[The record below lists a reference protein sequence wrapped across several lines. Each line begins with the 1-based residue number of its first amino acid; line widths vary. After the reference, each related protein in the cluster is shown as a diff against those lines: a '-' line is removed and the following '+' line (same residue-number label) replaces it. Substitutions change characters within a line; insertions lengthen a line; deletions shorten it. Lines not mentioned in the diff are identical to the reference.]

1 MPTPADPRT
10 APLADPVLVPD
21 YLWAPLRRWKL
32 TLLCAAAAAVA
43 AGAAAA
49 RFSQQLWPVE
59 TTIVYT
65 PLALGGHTDYAPP
78 SPQTLIS
85 LVKSQ
90 QRLEKVARELELSV
104 SARVLDRAVK
114 VNQQPNVDAVRLAID
129 WPDPDAGRAIVDRV
143 ADEYI
148 HDTAA
153 LRRDQI
159 QQALAMLRA
168 EQTGHARAL
177 AEARAAYDAL
187 PERVTHARLAVE
199 RERGAAAAT
208 AMTTDLNVTLE
219 KLAAC
224 EAQLARAR
232 EAEKAAA
239 AGTPA
244 AEDAGYR
251 ERKQILVDAARGHQ
265 ARIQEIDVE
274 TESKKKELAN
284 LQRLVDTGVGSKAEL
299 ARVVADID
307 LLGTRR
313 RSEAA
318 AAAEHAA
325 ELAELPLR
333 HARRLVAQLES
344 EHAGLEVR
352 AAGLRRSL
360 DQNRKDMVRTGELT
374 AAEDAARRKLDQ
386 AEADARG
393 VAARIAALERLRDG
407 PGAEFAAVHPAA
419 VTGPPAS
426 NKKVIGVFVFA
437 GLFGLSLLGI
447 VGHAYLRRPPGAAP
461 AAYGLPVLAA
471 AEGDAPGRSSAAHA
485 ATEARRLALQLR
497 EPVRNSGGVILCVAA
512 DAGTRTDDVAWQLAR
527 YLALAGEGVLILD
540 TQVTDVPGRAL
551 GPAGRDSS
559 ANLGRA
565 GDQAGLSQCF
575 RNRASDV
582 ATLVTKTDA
591 TGVAYLPAGRPFPD
605 PDQLASAF
613 MQGLLVRFA
622 ERYDRVIL
630 LGDPIQDSL
639 AAEILAGYAD
649 GALVV
654 CRRDGGETAE
664 GRAAVAAMLA
674 AGVPWVGA
682 VVRSAGAGEGG
693 DLPFAVEISAAGD
706 AGAAGAGEQ
715 PAGEESGVFSVPR
728 GQAAGLRADAPGPFQ
743 AEPLDH
749 PRGAAHAAD
758 EHVERRPNLKAHRR
772 A

>member
-1 MPTPADPRT
+1 MPTPAAPRP
-10 APLADPVLVPD
+10 APHADPVLVPEF
-21 YLWAPLRRWKL
+21 LWAPLRLWKL
-32 TLLCAAAAAVA
+32 TLLCVAASALA

-49 RFSQQLWPVE
+49 RFSQHLWPVE

-65 PLALGGHTDYAPP
+65 PLALGGHADYTPP

-90 QRLEKVARELELSV
+90 QRLEKVARELDLPV
-104 SARVLDRAVK
+104 PARTLDRAVK
-114 VNQQPNVDAVRLAID
+114 VTQQPNVDAVRLSID
-129 WPDPDAGRAIVDRV
+129 WPDADAGRAIVDRI

-148 HDTAA
+148 RDTAA

-159 QQALAMLRA
+159 QQALAMLRS
-168 EQTGHARAL
+168 EQAGHARAL

-199 RERGAAAAT
+199 RERGATAAT
-208 AMTTDLNVTLE
+208 AMTTDLNLTLE
-219 KLAAC
+219 KLAA
-224 EAQLARAR
+224 AQTQLARAR
-232 EAEKAAA
+232 EMEAAA
-239 AGTPA
+239 VAGTPA
-244 AEDAGYR
+244 TEDAGYR
-251 ERKQILVDAARGHQ
+251 ERKQVLVDALRGCQ
-265 ARIQEIDVE
+265 AKLQEIDVE
-274 TESKKKELAN
+274 IESRKKELTG

-299 ARVVADID
+299 SRVVADIE

-318 AAAEHAA
+318 AAAEHTK

-333 HARRLVAQLES
+333 HARRLVAQHEAEL
-344 EHAGLEVR
+344 AGLEIR
-352 AAGLRRSL
+352 AAALRRSL
-360 DQNRKDMVRTGELT
+360 DQNRTAMVRTGELS
-374 AAEDAARRKLDQ
+374 AAEEAARRKLDH

-393 VAARIAALERLRDG
+393 VAARVAALERLRDG
-407 PGAEFAAVHPAA
+407 PAAEFAAVHPAA

-437 GLFGLSLLGI
+437 GLMGLSLLGI
-447 VGHAYLRRPPGAAP
+447 VGRAWYRLPPGAKHAT
-461 AAYGLPVLAA
+461 YGLPVLAA
-471 AEGDAPGRSSAAHA
+471 VEGDAPGRTAAHA
-485 ATEARRLALQLR
+485 STEARRLALQLR

-540 TQVTDVPGRAL
+540 TRVTDVPGRAL

-559 ANLGRA
+559 TNLGRA
-565 GDQAGLSQCF
+565 AARTGLAHCLQT
-575 RNRASDV
+575 RASDLT
-582 ATLVTKTDA
+582 ALVTKTDA

-630 LGDPIQDSL
+630 LGDPLQNSL
-639 AAEILAGYAD
+639 SAEILAGYAD

-654 CRRDGGETAE
+654 CRRDGEETAE
-664 GRAAVAAMLA
+664 GRAAVAAIRG
-674 AGVPWVGA
+674 AGLPWVGA
-682 VVRSAGAGEGG
+682 VVRSAGAGEG
-693 DLPFAVEISAAGD
+693 DELPFAIEVSTADDAA
-706 AGAAGAGEQ
+706 AVGAGEQ
-715 PAGEESGVFSVPR
+715 PAGEESGVFRVAR
-728 GQAAGLRADAPGPFQ
+728 GQAAGLRSDAPGPFQ
-743 AEPLDH
+743 SQPLDQS
-749 PRGAAHAAD
+749 RGAAHAAD
-758 EHVERRPNLKAHRR
+758 QHVEGRPNLKAHRG

>member
-10 APLADPVLVPD
+10 APPADPVLVPE

-32 TLLCAAAAAVA
+32 TLLCVAASALA

-49 RFSQQLWPVE
+49 RFSQHLWPVE

-65 PLALGGHTDYAPP
+65 PLALGGHGDYTPP

-90 QRLEKVARELELSV
+90 QRLEKVARELDLPV
-104 SARVLDRAVK
+104 PARTLDRAVK
-114 VNQQPNVDAVRLAID
+114 VTQQPNVDAVRLSID

-148 HDTAA
+148 RDTAA
-153 LRRDQI
+153 MRRDQI
-159 QQALAMLRA
+159 QQALAMLRS
-168 EQTGHARAL
+168 EQAGHARAL
-177 AEARAAYDAL
+177 AEARAAYEAL

-208 AMTTDLNVTLE
+208 TMTTDLNLTLE
-219 KLAAC
+219 KLAA
-224 EAQLARAR
+224 ARTQLDRAR
-232 EAEKAAA
+232 EMEAAAA

-251 ERKQILVDAARGHQ
+251 ERKQALVDALRACQ
-265 ARIQEIDVE
+265 AKLQEIDVE
-274 TESKKKELAN
+274 TESRKKELAG
-284 LQRLVDTGVGSKAEL
+284 LQRLVDTGVGSRAEL
-299 ARVVADID
+299 SRVVADIA

-313 RSEAA
+313 TSEAA
-318 AAAEHAA
+318 AAAEHTR

-333 HARRLVAQLES
+333 HARRLVAQHGAEL
-344 EHAGLEVR
+344 AGLELR
-352 AAGLRRSL
+352 AAALRRGL
-360 DQNRKDMVRTGELT
+360 DQNRADMVRTGELS
-374 AAEDAARRKLDQ
+374 AAEEAARRKLDH

-393 VAARIAALERLRDG
+393 VAARVAALERLRDG
-407 PGAEFAAVHPAA
+407 PAAEFAVVHPAA

-437 GLFGLSLLGI
+437 GLVGLSLLGI
-447 VGHAYLRRPPGAAP
+447 VGRAWFARPPGGAHP
-461 AAYGLPVLAA
+461 ATYGLPVLAA
-471 AEGDAPGRSSAAHA
+471 APGDAPGRTAAHA
-485 ATEARRLALQLR
+485 STEARRLALQLR

-540 TQVTDVPGRAL
+540 TRVTDVPGRAL
-551 GPAGRDSS
+551 GPAAWDSS
-559 ANLGRA
+559 TSLGRA

-575 RNRASDV
+575 RNRGSD
-582 ATLVTKTDA
+582 ATALVTKTDA

-622 ERYDRVIL
+622 ERYDRVVL
-630 LGDPIQDSL
+630 LGDPLENSL
-639 AAEILAGYAD
+639 SAEILAGYAD

-654 CRRDGGETAE
+654 CRRDGAETPE
-664 GRAAVAAMLA
+664 GRAAVAAIRA
-674 AGVPWVGA
+674 AGTPWVGA

-693 DLPFAVEISAAGD
+693 ELPFAVELSTADD
-706 AGAAGAGEQ
+706 ACALGAGEE
-715 PAGEESGVFSVPR
+715 PAGEESGVLRVTR

-743 AEPLDH
+743 AQPLDQT
-749 PRGAAHAAD
+749 RGAAHAAD
-758 EHVERRPNLKAHRR
+758 QHVEGRPDLKAHRR